1 MNLNQADINSIVT
14 IISLSGNCEKL
25 REWGFCENLNI
36 TKLQCGKNI
45 ICNLCGAKVAISCD
59 LAQNVIVEKNHLELK

>member
-1 MNLNQADINSIVT
+1 MNLNQAAINNTVT
-14 IISLSGNCEKL
+14 IIALSGNCDRL

-45 ICNLCGAKVAISCD
+45 ICNLCGAKVALSCD
-59 LAQNVIVEKNHLELK
+59 LAQNVIVEKTILN